1 MTKSYSQNLLAW
13 LRDAHA
19 MEEQAEK
26 LFSGQAKRF
35 REFPELNKRELCGFL
50 VMQADA
56 SRENQRALSI
66 RIQQLGSDVSII
78 KNIAGKLIAASQNLV
93 GAMMSDEPVKAILT
107 LHTFTQ
113 MGIGAYTILI
123 AAAEAALDAETA
135 SLCKSILNQ
144 YQARVIW
151 LDNFIR
157 EITEC
162 FLAKSAA

>member
-19 MEEQAEK
+19 MEEQAEN

-35 REFPELNKRELCGFL
+35 REFPELNKRELCEL
-50 VMQADA
+50 LAMQADT

-66 RIQQLGSDVSII
+66 RIQQLGSDVSTI
-78 KNIAGKLIAASQNLV
+78 KNIAGRLMAASQNMV

-135 SLCKSILNQ
+135 SLCKTILNQ